1 MTSLEARVTLENVYW
16 VGDEIYTLVD
26 GSPYLVDTGA
36 EVSMTRKSLKRKQH
50 LTVQC
55 ANGFESAKGKAVAHT
70 DLWKKIAELGMS
82 IDLKV
87 VHQRAHIKEGA
98 HWRGNNEVD
107 RFVQQRKIVFVG
119 IEKWN
124 KTPKGSWLG
133 DDDLWCG
140 LPEERPS
147 HKPRKYTPTRAQ
159 LSRVGN
165 PCPEARSTTHIAPAP
180 TNS

>member
-82 IDLKV
+82 
-87 VHQRAHIKEGA
+87 
-98 HWRGNNEVD
+98 
-107 RFVQQRKIVFVG
+107 
-119 IEKWN
+119 
-124 KTPKGSWLG
+124 
-133 DDDLWCG
+133 
-140 LPEERPS
+140 
-147 HKPRKYTPTRAQ
+147 
-159 LSRVGN
+159 
-165 PCPEARSTTHIAPAP
+165 
-180 TNS
+180 